1 MGRRKDTDKSP
12 RKSKVRQVCLT
23 PAHDQMLAEVALKR
37 YQGKVSHA
45 LLGLWSQPLKKA
57 YLELA
62 LTADQRVEDLAS

>member
-1 MGRRKDTDKSP
+1 MARRKNSDKSP

-37 YQGKVSHA
+37 YRGKVSHA
-45 LLGLWSQPLKKA
+45 VLALIDKPLKKA

-62 LTADQRVEDLAS
+62 LTSEQKVEDLAS